1 MVRDS
6 RVLTDEVEFFDPLS
20 EEQKEAMRRL
30 IGANA
35 VGDNLP
41 EQAAD
46 ALTLMMMLGVHP
58 SQIDEDEEYL
68 TAMPQEM
75 NRRCR

>member
-20 EEQKEAMRRL
+20 EEQKDAMRKL
-30 IGANA
+30 ICAHA
-35 VGDNLP
+35 DGDDIS

-46 ALTLMMMLGVHP
+46 ALMLMMMLGVFP
-58 SQIDEDEEYL
+58 GQDEE
-68 TAMPQEM
+68 EM
-75 NRRCR
+75 